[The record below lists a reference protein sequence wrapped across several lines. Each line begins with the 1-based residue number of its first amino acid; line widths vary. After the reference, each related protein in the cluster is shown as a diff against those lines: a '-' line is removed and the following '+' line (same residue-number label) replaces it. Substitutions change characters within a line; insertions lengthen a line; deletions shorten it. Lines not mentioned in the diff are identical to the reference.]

1 MILAKTDLAV
11 ISGGGLSAT
20 MLNAI
25 SRCVTTF
32 YGIGLAI
39 GSSLRRLIGGKAC
52 RI

>member
-1 MILAKTDLAV
+1 MILTNEELASV
-11 ISGGGLSAT
+11 SGGGISAT

-25 SRCVTTF
+25 SRCVTTL
-32 YGIGLAI
+32 YGIGVAI